1 MEQQM
6 GKRER
11 AQEHLPPPPS
21 KPARS
26 LFLFPHHLVLSLVLA
41 CLQLCE
47 GLRGVCA
54 QSVWVK
60 DMEQKG

>member
-1 MEQQM
+1 MCVPKKETPA
-6 GKRER
+6 KR
-11 AQEHLPPPPS
+11 LPQS
-21 KPARS
+21 
-26 LFLFPHHLVLSLVLA
+26 
-41 CLQLCE
+41 LQLCE